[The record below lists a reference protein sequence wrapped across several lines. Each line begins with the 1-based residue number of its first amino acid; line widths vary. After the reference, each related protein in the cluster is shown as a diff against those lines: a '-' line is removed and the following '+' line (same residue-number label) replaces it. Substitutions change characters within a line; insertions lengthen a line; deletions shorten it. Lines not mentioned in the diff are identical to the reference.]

1 MGAAGETM
9 EAGQL
14 RLCNGERSSL
24 VASTTHI
31 TRPRVSPPYLAYS
44 AVCVGSI

>member
-14 RLCNGERSSL
+14 RLRSGKYGPSL

-31 TRPRVSPPYLAYS
+31 TRPRVLPPYLA
-44 AVCVGSI
+44 